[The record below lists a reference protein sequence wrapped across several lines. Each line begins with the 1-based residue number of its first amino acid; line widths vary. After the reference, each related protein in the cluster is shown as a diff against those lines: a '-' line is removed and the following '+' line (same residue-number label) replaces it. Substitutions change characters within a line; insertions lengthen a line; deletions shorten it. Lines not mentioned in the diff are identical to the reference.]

1 MKERALAYVRVS
13 TVRQSEEGNSI
24 SSQIATV
31 VAYAKLRG
39 LKLISNIDIIIE
51 DGVSASIPLW
61 DRKNGERLLEKIE
74 SGKYQHL
81 IVTKLDRMF
90 RITSDAVLTI
100 DEFKRMGIGLH
111 VINMGG
117 STLDT
122 TNPMGRF
129 ILTFVASASE
139 LERGLITERTREA
152 MQYLRKRGMKFTRSL
167 YGWDVNSKGKLIP
180 NWEEQ
185 GRIDFMCWQI
195 LRNEVSATKVAQ
207 MMNKRNWEGKL
218 GGSWA
223 AQTVINVTQNKFH
236 INRRK
241 FKMPT
246 WYGDKTWHR
255 KIPERNQ
262 RDEKVKMPKTR
273 KVWSKKDI

>member
-1 MKERALAYVRVS
+1 MRGRALAYVRVS
-13 TVRQSEEGNSI
+13 TVRQVQEGNSI
-24 SSQIATV
+24 ASQTAKV
-31 VAYAKLRG
+31 MAYARSRGIKL
-39 LKLISNIDIIIE
+39 STNDIITE
-51 DGVSASIPLW
+51 KGVSGGIPLW
-61 DRKNGERLLEKIE
+61 ERKNGKILLDKLE
-74 SGKYQHL
+74 SGKYRHV
-81 IVTKLDRMF
+81 IITKLDRMF
-90 RITSDAVLTI
+90 RIASDTLLTI
-100 DEFKRMGIGLH
+100 DDLARLEIGFH
-111 VINMGG
+111 VIDMGG
-117 STLDT
+117 QSLDT
-122 TNPMGRF
+122 TTPMGRF
-129 ILTFVASASE
+129 IISFAASASE

-195 LRNEVSATKVAQ
+195 QRNEVSATKVAK

-223 AQTVINVTQNKFH
+223 SQTVINVTQNKFH
-236 INRRK
+236 VNRRR

>member
-1 MKERALAYVRVS
+1 
-13 TVRQSEEGNSI
+13 
-24 SSQIATV
+24 
-31 VAYAKLRG
+31 
-39 LKLISNIDIIIE
+39 
-51 DGVSASIPLW
+51 
-61 DRKNGERLLEKIE
+61 
-74 SGKYQHL
+74 
-81 IVTKLDRMF
+81 
-90 RITSDAVLTI
+90 
-100 DEFKRMGIGLH
+100 
-111 VINMGG
+111 MGG
-117 STLDT
+117 QSLDT
-122 TNPMGRF
+122 TTPMGRF
-129 ILTFVASASE
+129 IISFAASASE

-195 LRNEVSATKVAQ
+195 QRNEVSATKVAK

-223 AQTVINVTQNKFH
+223 SQTVINVTQNKFH
-236 INRRK
+236 INRRR
-241 FKMPT
+241 FKMPA

-262 RDEKVKMPKTR
+262 RDEKVKMTKTR

>member
-13 TVRQSEEGNSI
+13 TVRQVQEGNSI
-24 SSQIATV
+24 ASQTAKV
-31 VAYAKLRG
+31 MAYARSRGIKLRS
-39 LKLISNIDIIIE
+39 KDIIIE
-51 DGVSASIPLW
+51 KGVSGGIPLW
-61 DRKNGERLLEKIE
+61 ERKNGKVLLDKLE
-74 SGKYQHL
+74 SGKYEHV
-81 IVTKLDRMF
+81 IITKLDRMF
-90 RITSDAVLTI
+90 RIASDTLLTI
-100 DEFKRMGIGLH
+100 DDLAKLEIGFH
-111 VINMGG
+111 VIDMGG
-117 STLDT
+117 QSLDT
-122 TNPMGRF
+122 TTPMGRF
-129 ILTFVASASE
+129 IISFAASASE

-195 LRNEVSATKVAQ
+195 QRNEVSATKVAK

-223 AQTVINVTQNKFH
+223 SQTVINVTQNKFH
-236 INRRK
+236 VNRRR

>member
-1 MKERALAYVRVS
+1 MRGRALAYVRVS
-13 TVRQSEEGNSI
+13 TVRQVQEGNSI
-24 SSQIATV
+24 ASQKAKV
-31 VAYAKLRG
+31 VAYARLRG
-39 LKLISNIDIIIE
+39 IRLSTNDIITE
-51 DGVSASIPLW
+51 KGVSGGIPLW
-61 DRKNGERLLEKIE
+61 ERKNGKILLDKLE
-74 SGKYQHL
+74 SGKYEHV
-81 IVTKLDRMF
+81 IITKLDRMF
-90 RITSDAVLTI
+90 RIASDTLLTI
-100 DEFKRMGIGLH
+100 DDLARLEIGFH
-111 VINMGG
+111 VIDMGG
-117 STLDT
+117 QSLDT
-122 TNPMGRF
+122 TTPMGRF
-129 ILTFVASASE
+129 IISFAASASE

-195 LRNEVSATKVAQ
+195 QRNEVSATKVAQ

-236 INRRK
+236 INRRR
-241 FKMPT
+241 FKMPA

-262 RDEKVKMPKTR
+262 RDEKVKMPKPT
-273 KVWSKKDI
+273 KMWTKADL

>member
-1 MKERALAYVRVS
+1 
-13 TVRQSEEGNSI
+13 
-24 SSQIATV
+24 
-31 VAYAKLRG
+31 
-39 LKLISNIDIIIE
+39 
-51 DGVSASIPLW
+51 
-61 DRKNGERLLEKIE
+61 
-74 SGKYQHL
+74 
-81 IVTKLDRMF
+81 
-90 RITSDAVLTI
+90 
-100 DEFKRMGIGLH
+100 
-111 VINMGG
+111 MGG
-117 STLDT
+117 QSLDT
-122 TNPMGRF
+122 TTPMGRF
-129 ILTFVASASE
+129 IISFAASASE

-195 LRNEVSATKVAQ
+195 QRNEVSATKVAK

-223 AQTVINVTQNKFH
+223 SQTVINVTQNKFH

-262 RDEKVKMPKTR
+262 RDEKVNMPKPT
-273 KVWSKKDI
+273 KMWTKNDI

>member
-1 MKERALAYVRVS
+1 
-13 TVRQSEEGNSI
+13 
-24 SSQIATV
+24 
-31 VAYAKLRG
+31 
-39 LKLISNIDIIIE
+39 
-51 DGVSASIPLW
+51 
-61 DRKNGERLLEKIE
+61 
-74 SGKYQHL
+74 
-81 IVTKLDRMF
+81 
-90 RITSDAVLTI
+90 
-100 DEFKRMGIGLH
+100 
-111 VINMGG
+111 MGG
-117 STLDT
+117 QSLDT
-122 TNPMGRF
+122 TTPMGRF
-129 ILTFVASASE
+129 IISFAASASE

-195 LRNEVSATKVAQ
+195 QRNEVSATKVAK

-236 INRRK
+236 INRRR

-262 RDEKVKMPKTR
+262 RDEKVKMTKTR